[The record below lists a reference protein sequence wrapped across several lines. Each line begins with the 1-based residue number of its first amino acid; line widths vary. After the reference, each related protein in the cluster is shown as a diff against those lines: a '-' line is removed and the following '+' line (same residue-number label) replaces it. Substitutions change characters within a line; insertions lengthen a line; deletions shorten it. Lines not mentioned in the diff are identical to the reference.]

1 MNTSEISSI
10 ARTIQPVNLKNL
22 KIGNKYHL
30 HNAWAT
36 DMSTPWMN
44 DSVLKA
50 THTENDSN
58 TLLEFEHEYE
68 IFFVDSGL
76 LYEYNKKI
84 NFKCY
89 QFIEAKN

>member
-1 MNTSEISSI
+1 MNTTEISSL
-10 ARTIQPVNLKNL
+10 ARTTQPVDLKNL

-50 THTENDSN
+50 THTENDSV
-58 TLLEFEHEYE
+58 TLLEFENEDE
-68 IFFVDSGL
+68 IFFVDASL

-89 QFIEAKN
+89 QLIESKN